1 MEPKFCLVEKP
12 PCLITFS
19 NDIYHLS
26 THYPLI
32 IIISRSINSLVPKKL
47 GRGVLQGN
55 MMEIIPHKYFNT
67 MGLPTDVMADG
78 AMFRIMGG
86 IENR

>member
-1 MEPKFCLVEKP
+1 M
-12 PCLITFS
+12 
-19 NDIYHLS
+19 
-26 THYPLI
+26 
-32 IIISRSINSLVPKKL
+32 PKKL